1 MAKPK
6 QLPKG
11 GWDPISIKA
20 ELHRQRM
27 TMAKLAEI
35 NGKDPKS
42 MSHVW
47 KRSLSWAEKSIADF
61 LEIPVEHLFPDRYP
75 KTTARILDSKY
86 ATYAARPKRP
96 EAPDREAA

>member
-6 QLPKG
+6 QVPKG
-11 GWDPISIKA
+11 GWDPFSIKA
-20 ELHRQRM
+20 ELHRQHM
-27 TMAKLAEI
+27 TMAKLAEA

-47 KRSLSWAEKSIADF
+47 KRPLSWAEEAIADF
-61 LEIPVEHLFPDRYP
+61 LETPKEKLFPGRYP

-96 EAPDREAA
+96 ASVDREAA